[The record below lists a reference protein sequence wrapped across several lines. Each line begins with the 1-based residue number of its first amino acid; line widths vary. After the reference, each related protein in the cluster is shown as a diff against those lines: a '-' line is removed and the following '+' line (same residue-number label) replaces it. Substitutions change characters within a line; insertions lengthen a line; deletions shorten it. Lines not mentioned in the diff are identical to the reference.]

1 MGRLRRKS
9 IARFG
14 REFAEK
20 SNEEDKKNR
29 SKIKREER
37 SYLENRTEAWRKW
50 EASS

>member
-20 SNEEDKKNR
+20 SNEEDKKIAV
-29 SKIKREER
+29 K
-37 SYLENRTEAWRKW
+37 
-50 EASS
+50 